1 MKLVLYA
8 LCSGTPYL
16 ASSLINTHVVKD
28 SDVGQYLIAIIGA
41 MGVGLGITWLVPMLS
56 FRFNIVTLVK
66 PSDNNVKNN
75 TE

>member
-1 MKLVLYA
+1 M
-8 LCSGTPYL
+8 
-16 ASSLINTHVVKD
+16 VKD

-41 MGVGLGITWLVPMLS
+41 MGVGLGITWLVPILS